1 MRKTN
6 LWTWLLAVTLV
17 LGFSQ
22 FRPARGAQQAPS
34 QDPSAQQQPDQ
45 NTGQKQSQT
54 FKGQIVQTK
63 SGQYALLV
71 NKSTGTGFYLDDQDR
86 AKKYDGQNAQVT
98 GTLVAQSNTS
108 HVSGIKPAM

>member
-1 MRKTN
+1 MKNAKAWR
-6 LWTWLLAVTLV
+6 WLLAVTLA

-22 FRPARGAQQAPS
+22 FGLARATQTPS

-45 NTGQKQSQT
+45 NTGQQKQSQT

-86 AKKYDGQNAQVT
+86 AKKYDGQNVQVT
-98 GTLVAQSNTS
+98 GTLVAQNNTI
-108 HVSGIKPAM
+108 HVSDIKPAM